1 MTTDEVIIDL
11 QRQVAEADAARRHA
25 QEVSSELVQEK
36 RALQAELAEAKHS
49 AWIHSEVVLL
59 LHREKK
65 EIQDA
70 LAQRLRDLEEVCQT
84 ESELRAELSNLR
96 GLAGQFIEAWDH
108 DGEPNAAAY
117 EDVVEKARRILTGVK
132 QNHSVDANKMV
143 APETIASVTTWAN
156 ETFGPATIEV
166 QIDRA
171 WKEFRE
177 LLQLRGLD
185 TDKIAEEAADVCIC
199 LFRVIGT
206 LDPEAINK
214 KMAKNRA
221 RKWQV
226 DGQGCAQHVGE

>member
-1 MTTDEVIIDL
+1 MNDMHELVSDL
-11 QRQVAEADAARRHA
+11 VRQLAEADAARRHA
-25 QEVSSELVQEK
+25 QAEGTKLVEK
-36 RALQAELAEAKHS
+36 
-49 AWIHSEVVLL
+49 V
-59 LHREKK
+59 
-65 EIQDA
+65 
-70 LAQRLRDLEEVCQT
+70 
-84 ESELRAELSNLR
+84 R
-96 GLAGQFIEAWDH
+96 GLEAQLK
-108 DGEPNAAAY
+108 GE
-117 EDVVEKARRILTGVK
+117 
-132 QNHSVDANKMV
+132 SVQ
-143 APETIASVTTWAN
+143 SVTTWAN

-206 LDPEAINK
+206 LDQEAVNK

-226 DGQGCAQHVGE
+226 DGQGCAQHVE